1 MIVKGPVGD
10 FLDIFHA
17 PYKKSGPFLA
27 KVHLEWVHFSLQV
40 SMLLIL
46 EKGGGRLRGG
56 EGFKHQY
63 GVNCTYM
70 SPY

>member
-1 MIVKGPVGD
+1 MIVKGPAGD
-10 FLDIFHA
+10 FLDIFHTFSE
-17 PYKKSGPFLA
+17 KSEPFLA
-27 KVHLEWVHFSLQV
+27 ITRLESVHFSLQV
-40 SMLLIL
+40 SRISIL

-63 GVNCTYM
+63 GVNCTCM

>member
-1 MIVKGPVGD
+1 MIVKGPAGD
-10 FLDIFHA
+10 FLDIFHTFSE
-17 PYKKSGPFLA
+17 KSEPFLA
-27 KVHLEWVHFSLQV
+27 ITRLESVHFSLQV
-40 SMLLIL
+40 SRILIL
-46 EKGGGRLRGG
+46 EKGGVCLRGG

>member
-1 MIVKGPVGD
+1 MIVKGPAGD
-10 FLDIFHA
+10 FLDIFHTFSE
-17 PYKKSGPFLA
+17 KSEPFLA
-27 KVHLEWVHFSLQV
+27 ITRLESVHFSSQV
-40 SMLLIL
+40 IRVLIL
-46 EKGGGRLRGG
+46 ERGGDCLSGG